1 MRQEVPLLLL
11 GEVVVMGVDNGD
23 KGVKHAHLAPCI
35 NPLSF
40 FPTLP
45 LTLHIHTHAATAAAA
60 VQIKSPLDPVLLLFT
75 LFFCVLLQM
84 SHDIYALIDSLHE
97 TCLFV
102 CVYALLLLMALP
114 RLFARVLPLF
124 VYVEKK
130 REFFYSWLGTMLHAI
145 HNILYGML
153 CKQS

>member
-1 MRQEVPLLLL
+1 
-11 GEVVVMGVDNGD
+11 MGADNGD

-45 LTLHIHTHAATAAAA
+45 LTLHIHTHATAAAA

-130 REFFYSWLGTMLHAI
+130 RESFFILGSAPCCMPYIIFCMAC
-145 HNILYGML
+145 YASKVEKWSM
-153 CKQS
+153 